1 MLARAGT
8 RHVVLDTDG
17 DWIMPLARALGRP
30 RPRRAA

>member
-1 MLARAGT
+1 
-8 RHVVLDTDG
+8 VLDTDG